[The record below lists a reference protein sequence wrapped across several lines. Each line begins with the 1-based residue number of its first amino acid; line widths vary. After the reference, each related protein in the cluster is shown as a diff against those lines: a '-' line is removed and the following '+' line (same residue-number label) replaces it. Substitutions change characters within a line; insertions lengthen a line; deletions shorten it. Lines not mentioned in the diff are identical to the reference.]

1 MGQPDCQRVVGA
13 NASTPGYNDLIVGI
27 LFVVHVVVIVVCC
40 FAFLGNGASI
50 DALIDVGLRAQNT
63 DLVRASVLTA
73 FYATLFSLIYV
84 FIYLLI
90 LKVAALLLIVLM
102 MLAVVCLTIGGG
114 IGLIAYAVHDK
125 QNNEPREFDDGG
137 YALAIIGGIL
147 CSVFGA
153 VLLLWFC
160 CIRSRVLLTAKML
173 SAVSEVIFTV
183 PGTILVTFAMAILQ
197 FVWSFG
203 AQGPGS
209 CSASEQEVEAA
220 RAALQ
225 GQTPP
230 SPRPLPLVV
239 APLVRLRPR
248 PRCRSAHAAA
258 APTLPQR
265 PRRLD
270 PHARAHD
277 CCSRTSPAAPRLSM
291 RCVRS
296 VWGMAMLQISMW
308 VGQRKETMV
317 TDPVTNVTSLEE
329 GGFPWGA
336 WTGMEIVRAHES
348 APHYNTPAHG

>member
-258 APTLPQR
+258 APPPTR
-265 PRRLD
+265 S
-270 PHARAHD
+270 
-277 CCSRTSPAAPRLSM
+277 SRTRSRLLLADVAGCASPLHALRALSVGHGDAADLDVGRAAQGDHGDRSGDECDEPRGGWLPLG
-291 RCVRS
+291 RVDWDGDRARTRVR
-296 VWGMAMLQISMW
+296 
-308 VGQRKETMV
+308 
-317 TDPVTNVTSLEE
+317 
-329 GGFPWGA
+329 
-336 WTGMEIVRAHES
+336 
-348 APHYNTPAHG
+348 TPL